1 MTTVPPRPP
10 GGALVHAFDA
20 DHGDLTAEELTQ
32 LLGGKGASLAALTK
46 LQMPVPPGFTLTTV
60 ACRRYLDRGW
70 DQELEQALLG
80 GVAELERVTGTHLG
94 DPVRPLLVSVRSG
107 APVSMPGMMDTVLGV
122 GLTRPVIDG
131 IAERTDDAAFA
142 ADTMRRA
149 LRGWGAAVGGAPPED
164 PREQLLAAVHAVFG
178 SWESDLVRRYRQIE
192 SIPDGLG
199 TGATVQTMVFGN
211 RPGRSGTG
219 VAFTRHP
226 SSGEPGLVGDFLVS
240 AQGDDVVDGRRTTL
254 HLDALRERWPDLWDE
269 LAGLAARLEQHF
281 VDMVDIEFTIEDGRL
296 WLLQAR
302 PAKRSA
308 RAALRVAVDL
318 AEDPAFPLDRTGAV
332 TRCRHVLDGDDAWA
346 EGAGAGSDDA
356 GDVIAEGIAAAAGRG
371 IGVLCVDVDHAVSLT
386 GDGVAVVLVRRETS
400 PVDVPAIADAAG
412 LVTTLGGLVS
422 HAAVVARSW
431 GIPAVVG
438 VSTLEVGPDGVRG
451 PGGLVAAGE
460 IVTVDGDGGRLLR
473 GEHPA
478 GAGDPPP
485 ELAVLQRWSQER

>member
-1 MTTVPPRPP
+1 MTPVPPRPP
-10 GGALVHAFDA
+10 GGALVHGFDA

-32 LLGGKGASLAALTK
+32 LLGGKGAALAALTR
-46 LQMPVPPGFTLTTV
+46 LQMPVPPGFTLTTT

-70 DQELEQALLG
+70 DQELERALLG
-80 GVAELERVTGTHLG
+80 GVAALERATGTHLG
-94 DPVRPLLVSVRSG
+94 DPARPLLVSVRSG

-122 GLTRPVIDG
+122 GLTRAVIDG
-131 IAERTDDAAFA
+131 IAERTGDTAFA

-149 LRGWGAAVGGAPPED
+149 LRGWRAAVGGAPPDD
-164 PREQLLAAVHAVFG
+164 PREQLLAAVQAVFG
-178 SWESDLVRRYRQIE
+178 SWESDLVRRYREIE

-199 TGATVQTMVFGN
+199 TGATVQMMVFGN

-226 SSGEPGLVGDFLVS
+226 SSGEPGLVGDFLVG
-240 AQGDDVVDGRRTTL
+240 AQGDDVVDGRQATL
-254 HLDALRERWPDLWDE
+254 HLDALRERWPDLWDQ
-269 LAGLAARLEQHF
+269 LSRHSARLEEHF

-318 AEDPAFPLDRTGAV
+318 AQDPACALDRAGAV
-332 TRCRHVLDGDDAWA
+332 ARCRHLLDGDDAWA
-346 EGAGAGSDDA
+346 EGADAASDL
-356 GDVIAEGIAAAAGRG
+356 GGEVVAEGIAAAAGRG
-371 IGVLCVDVDHAVSLT
+371 VGVLCVEVDHAASLA

-400 PVDVPAIADAAG
+400 PTDVPAIADAAG

-438 VSTLEVGPDGVRG
+438 ASTLEVGPDGVRG
-451 PGGLVAAGE
+451 PGGRVAVGE
-460 IVTVDGDGGRLLR
+460 VVTVDGDGGRLLR
-473 GEHPA
+473 GAHP
-478 GAGDPPP
+478 GGVSDPPP
-485 ELAVLQRWSQER
+485 ELAVLRRWSQEG